1 MSRSNYDKPF
11 FVDVGTSI
19 AAVRCQSNSDV
30 LDRFDHVRMGKA
42 GIEMAEKMCDRMNE
56 EVEKFMAAK
65 EGERNGILKANA
77 QLAADNT
84 RLRDEL
90 AAKDSMIAEQS
101 AVNESQAAQLRD
113 ALNECEELKCAIADL
128 KHISDAVVKSL
139 RDKKLEMSG
148 EIAAKDAEIEKLRAL
163 VKGLLDASSI
173 SCAECKYDCYS
184 DHSNCIIHEAANY
197 IKKAREVEK

>member
-1 MSRSNYDKPF
+1 MSKDRQE
-11 FVDVGTSI
+11 TI
-19 AAVRCQSNSDV
+19 ADIVAQLRAAAYIQNSDSPRDV
-30 LDRFDHVRMGKA
+30 LKFADR
-42 GIEMAEKMCDRMNE
+42 IEAAHKREMNALAEQKTAE
-56 EVEKFMAAK
+56 AHEAFVK
-65 EGERNGILKANA
+65 NA
-77 QLAADNT
+77 ELAEAI
-84 RLRDEL
+84 

-148 EIAAKDAEIEKLRAL
+148 EIVAKDAEIEKLRAL